1 MDNGRYIG
9 NLQKYKHIYIRVF
22 SMLAIQLQYY
32 ITSIFSQFSAIF
44 TSTVAKLVNSFNYT
58 QTTHTYKWFGRP

>member
-22 SMLAIQLQYY
+22 SMLAIQFQYCITYY
-32 ITSIFSQFSAIF
+32 IFP
-44 TSTVAKLVNSFNYT
+44 V
-58 QTTHTYKWFGRP
+58 FGDFYFDCSKIS